1 MQSPLSYKPIKHK
14 AVQGGLGKEIICQS
28 KFISANAGRL
38 TCQHT
43 LPLSTSKGNLMSAC
57 SPADVSSE
65 NIDASYLRYVEEQVK
80 NALYYKMTDAY
91 KNGCFFTVYLL
102 VKLINYD

>member
-38 TCQHT
+38 TLQHT
-43 LPLSTSKGNLMSAC
+43 LPLSTSKGDLMSAC
-57 SPADVSSE
+57 SLAGVSSG

-80 NALYYKMTDAY
+80 DAL
-91 KNGCFFTVYLL
+91 CF
-102 VKLINYD
+102 

>member
-28 KFISANAGRL
+28 KFISLNAGRL
-38 TCQHT
+38 ALQRT

-57 SPADVSSE
+57 SPADVRSGYT
-65 NIDASYLRYVEEQVK
+65 DPSYLRYVGERVK
-80 NALYYKMTDAY
+80 DTL
-91 KNGCFFTVYLL
+91 CFWKTLHPL
-102 VKLINYD
+102 DSLQISEN

>member
-28 KFISANAGRL
+28 KFISVNAGRL
-38 TCQHT
+38 ALQHT

-57 SPADVSSE
+57 SLADVSSE
-65 NIDASYLRYVEEQVK
+65 NKDARYVDKSCQGQCLFL
-80 NALYYKMTDAY
+80 NALLPLYSLQISDAQQ
-91 KNGCFFTVYLL
+91 NGWF
-102 VKLINYD
+102 KLYVC